1 MTLDGSGQQVAL
13 DGGGSVGVLS
23 VATGVTFTL
32 NDLTVQNGSSASA
45 GAGLENLG
53 GTVTITG
60 STFQFNGA
68 DEGGA
73 VGNEPGGTLTISDST
88 FERNHSSA
96 ANGGALHNRGG
107 TVNITGSLF
116 ALNFAGLGSGGSG
129 GAIVNADGTMN
140 ITGSSFEG
148 NNATSGGAIYNANS
162 VGSAVVNITNSSFF
176 ENKAGA
182 GAALDVE
189 SGTANITFSAFDDN
203 TAVGPGNGTLQPVGG
218 TANVV
223 GSILAFNGGGD
234 CAGRAPADQGY
245 NMESGTDCG
254 FTGTGDLQ
262 NASPNFGLSGNFT
275 IYLEQG
281 SPGID
286 TVPLSLCPAADQ
298 NGSPRPDPDS
308 PAETTCDMGAVE
320 SDYPP
325 APVVSSS
332 ADPSTF
338 GQPVTFTAVVPA
350 TDGGGTVAFSTEGN
364 PISGCSA
371 QPLTQGS
378 DGTYS
383 ATCTFA
389 PDWTG
394 TQPVSATYS
403 GDAAYPGSTTG
414 SLPGGQTVDPAT
426 TLSSSADPSLYG
438 QPVTFTATVTPITRD
453 TGTVAFYADGSAT
466 AISGCGTQSLTLV
479 SHFTY
484 TATCTTSALAV
495 GSHAIA
501 ASYSGDSVDPA
512 SSGSLTGGQTVDPA
526 TTKTSLSSSAN
537 PSGYGTAVT
546 FTATVAPADG
556 GGTVAFY
563 ADGSATAISG
573 CSAQSLAPASGSGYT
588 ATCTTSALAA
598 GSHAIAASYSGDS
611 AYPGSSGSLSGGQ
624 AVSQAALT
632 VTASGGAMTYGGT
645 PPAIT
650 PAYAGFV
657 NDDGPASLDTAPG
670 CSSTATSASPAGT
683 YPSSC
688 AGAAD
693 PNYAI
698 SYVSGVVTVGQAST
712 ALAYTGPQS
721 ASAGTGFVPAAALSS
736 PASACQA
743 GQPVSFTLDVNPTTG
758 TSGTYPLESAATD
771 GTGAA
776 AGASVSTSGW
786 QPGVYTVTAS
796 YAGTANCGASTATG
810 PLVVTTP
817 GLAAA
822 GAVSYVLPGTG
833 TVNADFIVAKIP
845 HTGIY
850 VGGISLVSDGNWR
863 LTGTLTGYTKSSPAH
878 GTVTGTGTLSWWNPA
893 LNNHH
898 GGWQQAG
905 KGVAFTASFSATT
918 KTSPGSFG
926 IQISYTPVPPQPAAL
941 PNSGPVSLQSG
952 IIVMA

>member
-1 MTLDGSGQQVAL
+1 MAPRLRTVLTSNRPAGVRLLARMGLALALPLCLVVALAGLAQPARAAAAITVGTCDESHLDAAVAQANSDNAGDTVTFACSGTISLASTLGITGDMTLDGTGQQVTL
-13 DGGGSVGVLS
+13 DGQSQVGVLS

-32 NDLTVQNGSSASA
+32 NDLTVQNGAA
-45 GAGLENLG
+45 GGGGGLSNSG

-60 STFQFNGA
+60 STFQHNA
-68 DEGGA
+68 AHEGGA
-73 VGNEPGGTLTISDST
+73 VENDPGGTLTITNST
-88 FERNHSSA
+88 FDGNFSSG
-96 ANGGALHNRGG
+96 ANGGALANRGG
-107 TVNITGSLF
+107 TANITGSF
-116 ALNFAGLGSGGSG
+116 FTRNFTVTAGESG
-129 GAIVNADGTMN
+129 GAIVNAFGTMN
-140 ITGSSFEG
+140 ITGSSFDQ
-148 NNATSGGAIYNANS
+148 NNATSGGAIYNVDS
-162 VGSAVVNITNSSFF
+162 VGSAVVNITSSSFF
-176 ENKAGA
+176 QNKAGA

-189 SGTANITFSAFDDN
+189 TGTANVAFSTFDDN
-203 TAVGPGNGTLQPVGG
+203 TAAGPGNGTLQPVGG

-223 GSILAFNGGGD
+223 GSVLAFNGGGN
-234 CAGRAPADQGY
+234 CAGRTPADQGY

-262 NASPNFGLSGNFT
+262 NASPVIGDSGNFV
-275 IYLEQG
+275 LFLVQG

-286 TVPLSLCPAADQ
+286 AVPAALCPAADG

-308 PAETTCDMGAVE
+308 PAEITCDMGAVE

-332 ADPSTF
+332 VNPSTY

-350 TDGGGTVAFSTEGN
+350 TDGGGTVAFSTEENGF
-364 PISGCSA
+364 PGCTA
-371 QPLTQGS
+371 QPLAQGS
-378 DGTYS
+378 DATYS

-389 PDWTG
+389 PGWTG

-414 SLPGGQTVDPAT
+414 SLPGGQMVDPAT
-426 TLSSSADPSLYG
+426 TLSSSADPSQDG

-479 SHFTY
+479 SHLTY
-484 TATCTTSALAV
+484 TATCTTSSLAV
-495 GSHAIA
+495 GAHAIA

-512 SSGSLTGGQTVDPA
+512 SSGSLAGGQTVNPA
-526 TTKTSLSSSAN
+526 
-537 PSGYGTAVT
+537 P
-546 FTATVAPADG
+546 
-556 GGTVAFY
+556 
-563 ADGSATAISG
+563 
-573 CSAQSLAPASGSGYT
+573 
-588 ATCTTSALAA
+588 
-598 GSHAIAASYSGDS
+598 
-611 AYPGSSGSLSGGQ
+611 
-624 AVSQAALT
+624 LT

-650 PAYAGFV
+650 PSYTGFV
-657 NDDGPASLDTAPG
+657 NGDGPASLDTAPA
-670 CSSTATSASPAGT
+670 CATTATSASPAGT

-688 AGAAD
+688 AGAAGPD
-693 PNYAI
+693 YAI
-698 SYVSGVVTVGQAST
+698 SYVNGVVTVGQAST

-758 TSGTYPLESAATD
+758 TTGTYPLESAATD

-786 QPGVYTVTAS
+786 QPGAYTITAS
-796 YAGTANCGASTATG
+796 YAGTANCGASAATG

-863 LTGTLTGYTKSSPAH
+863 LTGTLSGYTKSSPAH

-898 GGWQQAG
+898 GGWQQAS
-905 KGVAFTASFSATT
+905 KGVGFTASFSATT

-926 IQISYTPVPPQPAAL
+926 IQINYTPVPPQPPAI
-941 PNSGPVSLQSG
+941 PSSSPVSLQSG